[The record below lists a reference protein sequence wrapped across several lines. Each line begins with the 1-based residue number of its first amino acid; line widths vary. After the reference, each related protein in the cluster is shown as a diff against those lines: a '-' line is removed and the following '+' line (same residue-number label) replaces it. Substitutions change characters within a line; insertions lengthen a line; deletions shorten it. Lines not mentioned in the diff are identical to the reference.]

1 MSLTQLL
8 QTNSENKN
16 IKKILKECKK
26 INKKELENPIDGIAP
41 PLTLAA
47 YFACSEAVKLLL
59 DRGSNINQTGNE
71 GSPPIFWAFM
81 GDDLK
86 TIDLLMEP
94 KKKKQF
100 RKQENKLNK

>member
-41 PLTLAA
+41 PLMRVAHL
-47 YFACSEAVKLLL
+47 FFGLLWEMIEKL
-59 DRGSNINQTGNE
+59 SIYSWNQ
-71 GSPPIFWAFM
+71 
-81 GDDLK
+81 K
-86 TIDLLMEP
+86 
-94 KKKKQF
+94 
-100 RKQENKLNK
+100 RKNNCQI